1 MFRTSFLARAA
12 IGLLAAAAIGSG
24 CAQSTRFT
32 TEPDDAD
39 ISVNGVPIGKT
50 PTTYQS
56 RSGLP
61 KVYHVTVEKPGYKPL
76 KNVVVESSYRA
87 DESLFWLLPGII
99 PYFFSARLESDYRY
113 VLRPEDPASAP

>member
-1 MFRTSFLARAA
+1 MACHAGPS
-12 IGLLAAAAIGSG
+12 IGSG